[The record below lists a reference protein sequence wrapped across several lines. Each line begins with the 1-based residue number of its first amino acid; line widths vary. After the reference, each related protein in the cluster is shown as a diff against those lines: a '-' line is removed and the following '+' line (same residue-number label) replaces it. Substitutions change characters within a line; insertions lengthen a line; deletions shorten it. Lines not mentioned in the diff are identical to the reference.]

1 MIKKVINIFILLL
14 FATQI
19 LPIKQVGSLLFGNQI
34 TEDVMLDTDDVAKDG
49 LKSKSDFTEANISW
63 PTAFAMQHLFTLT
76 ELSVI
81 FPHNHST
88 DIYSPPPNASGY
100 LPMV

>member
-1 MIKKVINIFILLL
+1 MIKKVINIFILLV

-34 TEDVMLDTDDVAKDG
+34 TEDVIQDIDDVAKDG
-49 LKSKSDFTEANISW
+49 LKGKSDFTEANVSW
-63 PTAFAMQHLFTLT
+63 PTAFAIQHLFTLT

-88 DIYSPPPNASGY
+88 DIYSPPPNASSY
-100 LPMV
+100 LQMI